1 MKLLAYIIGNN
12 NEHSH
17 SHSIMLKIF
26 TKNLKGIVDETL
38 KKNGMGDSQK

>member
-12 NEHSH
+12 NENNV
-17 SHSIMLKIF
+17 KIS